1 MSDSLRPHELYSS
14 WNSLS
19 QSTGVGSLS
28 LLQGNHP
35 NPEIEPKSPTLH
47 MASLPA
53 DPQGKPKNTEMG
65 IPLEIPTQDFNQGL
79 QHGGWILYQ
88 LSYQGSPYQR

>member
-1 MSDSLRPHELYSS
+1 M
-14 WNSLS
+14 
-19 QSTGVGSLS
+19 G
-28 LLQGNHP
+28 
-35 NPEIEPKSPTLH
+35 
-47 MASLPA
+47 SLPA